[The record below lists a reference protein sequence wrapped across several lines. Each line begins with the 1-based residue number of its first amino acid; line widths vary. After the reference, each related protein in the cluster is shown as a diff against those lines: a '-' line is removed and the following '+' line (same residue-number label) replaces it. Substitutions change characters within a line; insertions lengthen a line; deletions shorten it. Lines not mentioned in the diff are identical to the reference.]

1 MPKALDLDVL
11 LSTCLQASWA
21 AGAELERR
29 FYQEREIHHK
39 GAIDLV
45 TDADRAAEKIA
56 IATISNAFPDHA
68 ILAEES
74 GAVGPPSS
82 VRWILD
88 PLDGTTNYA
97 HKVPHFAV
105 SIACE
110 VDGERRVGVVYSPM
124 QRETFVAAKGRGAT
138 LNGARIQCTTID
150 QPDQAL
156 MATGFPYYIRER
168 PKEVIDLFT
177 RFVTR
182 VQGVRRFGSA
192 ALDLCY
198 VAAGRFDGFFE
209 NGLRAWDMAAGTLI
223 VEEAGGVTTRLD
235 GSPLDLD
242 KADVLAAGKSLHPKL
257 VSIHNGQ
264 S

>member
-1 MPKALDLDVL
+1 MSKTLDLDVL

-29 FYQEREIHHK
+29 FHQEREIHHK
-39 GAIDLV
+39 GVIDLV
-45 TDADRAAEKIA
+45 TDADRAAETIA
-56 IATISNAFPDHA
+56 ITTIRNAFPDHA

-74 GAVGPPSS
+74 GAVGPKSN

-105 SIACE
+105 SIGCE
-110 VDGERRVGVVYSPM
+110 VDGERRVGVVYNPM
-124 QRETFVAAKGRGAT
+124 HRETFVATKGRGAT
-138 LNGARIQCTTID
+138 LNGARISCTEVDKPTH
-150 QPDQAL
+150 AL
-156 MATGFPYYIRER
+156 MATGFPYYLHER
-168 PKEVIDLFT
+168 PKEVIDLFAK
-177 RFVTR
+177 FATR
-182 VQGVRRFGSA
+182 VQGIRRFGSA

-223 VEEAGGVTTRLD
+223 VEEAGGITSRLD
-235 GSPLDLD
+235 GSPLDME
-242 KADVLAAGKSLHPKL
+242 KADVLAAGKTLHPLL
-257 VSIHNGQ
+257 VSINNGTA
-264 S
+264 